1 MPQHLSAVRCRCND
15 MRLLYEGEEDGD
27 VTAHEVCLSD
37 EELMRFDEQF
47 SDFDVTITTN
57 DEDDKLFPEDDRG
70 KQAGSTDYLPQS
82 TFDPS
87 DSSRGQRSAAA
98 GQGSD
103 GGDRGQH
110 TQGEGQNLDDVDEGK
125 LKVAMWNIFTEMLLR
140 VQLISLSVCQLEC
153 RCLVMSIYTA
163 YFQFLC

>member
-1 MPQHLSAVRCRCND
+1 
-15 MRLLYEGEEDGD
+15 MRLLFEGEEDGD
-27 VTAHEVCLSD
+27 LTAHEVCLSD
-37 EELMRFDEQF
+37 EELMRFDEEF

-57 DEDDKLFPEDDRG
+57 DDDNQLFPEDDRG
-70 KQAGSTDYLPQS
+70 DWAGPPDYLPQS

-110 TQGEGQNLDDVDEGK
+110 AQGEGQNLDDVDEGR
-125 LKVAMWNIFTEMLLR
+125 LNMAVWDIFTEML
-140 VQLISLSVCQLEC
+140 
-153 RCLVMSIYTA
+153 
-163 YFQFLC
+163 

>member
-1 MPQHLSAVRCRCND
+1 
-15 MRLLYEGEEDGD
+15 MRLFCEGEEDGD
-27 VTAHEVCLSD
+27 LTAHEVCLSD
-37 EELMRFDEQF
+37 EELMRFDEEF

-57 DEDDKLFPEDDRG
+57 DDDNQLFHEDDRG
-70 KQAGSTDYLPQS
+70 RAGSPNYCLPQS

-110 TQGEGQNLDDVDEGK
+110 TQGEGQNLDDVDDGK
-125 LKVAMWNIFTEMLLR
+125 LNVAVRDIFTEML
-140 VQLISLSVCQLEC
+140 
-153 RCLVMSIYTA
+153 
-163 YFQFLC
+163 